1 MIQTERLNIY
11 PLSDEEMRDVIQN
24 ESNEALK
31 AAYSEMLA
39 GCLENPEQRIWHAL
53 WVLQLNDG
61 SGKIIGSL
69 SFKGL
74 NDNGMVEIGYG
85 INPEYEGKGLMT
97 EAVSA
102 AVRWASKQPGV
113 LSIEAET
120 EPDNIASQRVLEK
133 AGFIPSGVIGAEGPR
148 YIWKN
153 GKRQSA
159 HPAAKVRAGLH
170 NAITTYAGKRLTIA
184 CSCSVM
190 RKNQRKGDIIR
201 KTFADV

>member
-1 MIQTERLNIY
+1 MLQTERLNIY
-11 PLSDEEMRDVIQN
+11 PLSDEEMRDVIHN

-39 GCLENPEQRIWHAL
+39 GCLKHPEQRIWHAL

-61 SGKIIGSL
+61 SGRIVGSL

-120 EPDNIASQRVLEK
+120 EPDNIASQRVLEI

-153 GKRQSA
+153 G
-159 HPAAKVRAGLH
+159 
-170 NAITTYAGKRLTIA
+170 
-184 CSCSVM
+184 
-190 RKNQRKGDIIR
+190 
-201 KTFADV
+201 

>member
-11 PLSDEEMRDVIQN
+11 PLSDDEMRDVIKN
-24 ESNEALK
+24 ESNKALK
-31 AAYSEMLA
+31 AAYSAMLA
-39 GCLENPEQRIWHAL
+39 GCLKNPEQRIWHAM

-61 SGKIIGSL
+61 SGRIVGSF

-85 INPEYEGKGLMT
+85 MNPGYEGKGFMT

-120 EPDNIASQRVLEK
+120 EPENVASQRVLEK
-133 AGFIPSGVIGAEGPR
+133 AGFIPSGVMGTEGPR
-148 YIWKN
+148 YVWKTGPTGVILN
-153 GKRQSA
+153 TVGR
-159 HPAAKVRAGLH
+159 
-170 NAITTYAGKRLTIA
+170 
-184 CSCSVM
+184 
-190 RKNQRKGDIIR
+190 
-201 KTFADV
+201 